1 MPVFI
6 RSTAELRPWV
16 ERLASCQVL
25 AVDTEFHP
33 ERKYVPEL
41 MLVQLRGDEGEVLLV
56 DPRGDIDLRLLG
68 PLVESKLLLVH
79 GGEQDVDLLARVTGG
94 RAARWFDTQVA
105 AGFCGLGY
113 PRRLGDLVSTV
124 LGRAMDKGETL
135 SDWSRRPLSAEQLRY
150 AADDVLVLAP
160 LAAALQARVAA
171 MGHTSRLEACLAER
185 LVEAHSGPADEE
197 AWRRVHGVHLLDD
210 AERAIVAALAAWREK
225 SARFSD
231 VAPHSIAPD
240 NILVDLARRRPRS
253 AEAMREN
260 RRMPSQVWKQHG
272 PTILGIL
279 ATADRLPVPAPA
291 PAGLAADAV
300 RLAARLAEA
309 EGGVAAGLVL
319 RECDLDHIL
328 RGLPLGGWRLDSLG
342 GSFADFLRGKVAI
355 AAGPGWVRSSSRD
368 DS

>member
-1 MPVFI
+1 MPVLI
-6 RSTAELRPWV
+6 RNTAELRAWV
-16 ERLASCQVL
+16 ERLEGCEVL

-56 DPRGDIDLRLLG
+56 DPKGDVDLRLLG
-68 PLVESKLLLVH
+68 PVVESKLLLVH
-79 GGEQDVDLLARVTGG
+79 GGEQDVELLAQATGG
-94 RAARWFDTQVA
+94 RATRWFDTQVA

-113 PRRLGDLVSTV
+113 PRRLGDLVSAV

-160 LAAALQARVAA
+160 LAAALQARVRAN
-171 MGHTSRLEACLAER
+171 GQGGRLDACLAER
-185 LVEAHSGPADEE
+185 LVAALAGPADQE
-197 AWRRVHGVHLLDD
+197 AWRRVHGMQFLDD

-231 VAPHSIAPD
+231 VPPHSIVPD
-240 NILVDLARRRPRS
+240 SILVDLARRRPRS
-253 AEAMREN
+253 AEALREH
-260 RRMPSQVWKQHG
+260 RRTPSLVWKQHG

-279 ATADRLPVPAPA
+279 AAAERLPVPAYSRT
-291 PAGLAADAV
+291 GLDVDVV

-309 EGGVAAGLVL
+309 ECGVAAGLVL
-319 RECDLDHIL
+319 RDCDLDYIL
-328 RGLPLGGWRLDSLG
+328 RGSPLEGWRVGALG
-342 GSFADFLRGKVAI
+342 ASFESFLRGNIAI
-355 AAGPGWVRSSSRD
+355 GAGARWKQAQPQN